1 VSAAARRKVLFL
13 IPSLRLGGAERVV
26 ALLLAH
32 LPRDRFELHLGLVE
46 RAGEFLRD
54 LPGDVAVHDLGA
66 GRVRRALVPLVR
78 LVRRLRPDVI
88 VPNLG
93 YLNLLLLASRPFLP
107 RAAKIVPIEHTTLSA
122 EVAEQGRPGL
132 WNAAYRALYPRA
144 DRIVACSHAI
154 ADDLVTSFG
163 VASPRIRMIRNP
175 IDEAKIETA
184 LARGS
189 SPFGSDGPHIVGV
202 GRLARVKGYDQLIE
216 AFALLVTG
224 GIPAELWLVG
234 DGPDRAAL
242 EARAAELGLAERIHF
257 AGFQPEPYPWMR
269 FANAFAQSSRREGL
283 PVAVLEAAACGARL
297 VAFDCPGGTREI
309 VSAIP
314 GAQLVVDGDIRG
326 FARAL
331 ARALGPEPPPRARLP
346 EEFRL
351 ARVIRDYTALLENP
365 DAPA

>member
-1 VSAAARRKVLFL
+1 VSAAARRKILFL

-32 LPRDRFELHLGLVE
+32 LPRDSFELHLGLVE

-54 LPGDVAVHDLGA
+54 LPADVVVHDLGA
-66 GRVRRALVPLVR
+66 GRVRRALLPLVR

-93 YLNLLLLASRPFLP
+93 YLNLLLLGARPLLP
-107 RAAKIVPIEHTTLSA
+107 RSATIVPIEHTTLSA
-122 EVAEQGRPGL
+122 EVAEKARPGL
-132 WNAAYRALYPRA
+132 WNAAYRALYPSA

-175 IDEAKIETA
+175 IDEAKIEAA
-184 LARGS
+184 LARGA
-189 SPFGSDGPHIVGV
+189 SPFSGDGPHIVGV
-202 GRLARVKGYDQLIE
+202 GRLAHVKGYDQLIE
-216 AFALLVTG
+216 AFALLVGG
-224 GIPAELWLVG
+224 GIAAELWLVG

-242 EARAAELGLAERIHF
+242 EAQATRLGLAERIHF

-269 FANAFAQSSRREGL
+269 FANVFAQSSRREGL

-297 VAFDCPGGTREI
+297 VAFDCFGGTREI

-314 GAQLVVDGDIRG
+314 GAQLVVDGDVRG

-365 DAPA
+365 V